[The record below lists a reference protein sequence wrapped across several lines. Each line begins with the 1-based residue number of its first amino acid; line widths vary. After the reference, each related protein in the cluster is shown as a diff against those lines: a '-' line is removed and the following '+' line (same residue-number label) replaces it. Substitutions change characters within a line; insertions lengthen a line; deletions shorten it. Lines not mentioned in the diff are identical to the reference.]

1 MKVQYKYERELKDT
15 IKIMKAQ
22 FHPLISRTRD
32 AFRRMKT
39 VFDYFTKLISD
50 QGISFLIGIAVGI
63 NLILLI
69 QMSEDIFNKLSEPIT
84 GSILGIAGIISI
96 VIVGVT
102 ILYMQKKSDQR
113 LSKFIEEQLRLNKRF
128 LNPT

>member
-39 VFDYFTKLISD
+39 VFDYIRKLIND
-50 QGISFLIGIAVGI
+50 QGLSFLIGIAVGI

-102 ILYMQKKSDQR
+102 ILYMQKKADQR